1 MGQTGHRVPGSHP
14 LYKSRGHSAPWDGP
28 NRTYWGRHKPSWGGA
43 GPTGEQGKH
52 QPSSLLLLSPPHR
65 SGEPVEPPHC
75 PSSPPAPRRWGVCCS
90 RKAAQSGGKG
100 EVRLEK
106 QQRPPSSGNPTG
118 QRSGGPSAGSQ
129 GLGDTQRLPRAGN
142 TGKHPDNSLLSS
154 LLLPKSPLRKE
165 LSVTGQKTL
174 KNFLS
179 TYTHVLGSF
188 SQPPGRALAWPFSVF
203 LELGPLPSGGSASV
217 LSAI

>member
-14 LYKSRGHSAPWDGP
+14 LYKSRGRSAPWDGP

-75 PSSPPAPRRWGVCCS
+75 PSSPPAPRCWGVCCS

-106 QQRPPSSGNPTG
+106 QQRLPSSGNPTG

-129 GLGDTQRLPRAGN
+129 GLGDTQRLRRLATLGN
-142 TGKHPDNSLLSS
+142 IQITLCFPAFSFLNLPLEKSFQLLG
-154 LLLPKSPLRKE
+154 RK
-165 LSVTGQKTL
+165 
-174 KNFLS
+174 
-179 TYTHVLGSF
+179 
-188 SQPPGRALAWPFSVF
+188 R
-203 LELGPLPSGGSASV
+203 
-217 LSAI
+217 